1 MKCAGNRGTIVDHRR
16 PSWNDR
22 GMVLWQSWNG
32 LVIHNERDGKL
43 EIIKLVV
50 SVGDSSHI
58 QRSGTI
64 RVRLC
69 DKMSTI
75 FKTVRIDNR

>member
-32 LVIHNERDGKL
+32 LVIHIERDGKL
-43 EIIKLVV
+43 EINRPVV
-50 SVGDSSHI
+50 SHFLTVKSI
-58 QRSGTI
+58 LVRSCNYMVNTI
-64 RVRLC
+64 
-69 DKMSTI
+69 I
-75 FKTVRIDNR
+75 